1 MTIPASG
8 EISFSDFYYP
18 EAPPTVSFGTA
29 VTAGG
34 PTASAPDLDF
44 SETAGRF
51 VVIWKE
57 GSTGKAIVG
66 SVSGTTPSFGTES
79 QFTADNLTL
88 YRGAISFNPNN
99 SSQFIVVW
107 RDYGNSYYPTA
118 IVGTISGTS
127 ITYGTPVVIVAAA
140 RTEIVCAFDPSTSGK
155 FIVTVKNGAT
165 ASYAV
170 VGTISGSS
178 LSFGTPVSFLAGSAG
193 YLQLA
198 FDPNN
203 AGKFALVFQDGTNSY
218 YGTAIVGTMSGT
230 SISFGTKAVY
240 NSGGNTYWNTVAF
253 AGSNKFV
260 VAYSNGGNSSAGQL
274 SVGTISGSSISF
286 GSATVFLSTSTTP
299 GKIAFDPYNANDFI
313 LVYRGAY
320 QGTAISGQLIGSTFT
335 LLTPV
340 EYSPAGSIY
349 SNFSWVAYDPNTEG
363 RIVVTY
369 QPTSGTYDDQARIR
383 IGSLS

>member
-1 MTIPASG
+1 
-8 EISFSDFYYP
+8 
-18 EAPPTVSFGTA
+18 
-29 VTAGG
+29 
-34 PTASAPDLDF
+34 
-44 SETAGRF
+44 
-51 VVIWKE
+51 
-57 GSTGKAIVG
+57 
-66 SVSGTTPSFGTES
+66 
-79 QFTADNLTL
+79 
-88 YRGAISFNPNN
+88 
-99 SSQFIVVW
+99 
-107 RDYGNSYYPTA
+107 
-118 IVGTISGTS
+118 
-127 ITYGTPVVIVAAA
+127 
-140 RTEIVCAFDPSTSGK
+140 
-155 FIVTVKNGAT
+155 
-165 ASYAV
+165 
-170 VGTISGSS
+170 
-178 LSFGTPVSFLAGSAG
+178 
-193 YLQLA
+193 
-198 FDPNN
+198 
-203 AGKFALVFQDGTNSY
+203 
-218 YGTAIVGTMSGT
+218 MSGT

>member
-34 PTASAPDLDF
+34 PTASAPDLD
-44 SETAGRF
+44 
-51 VVIWKE
+51 
-57 GSTGKAIVG
+57 
-66 SVSGTTPSFGTES
+66 
-79 QFTADNLTL
+79 LTL

-193 YLQLA
+193 LTQIMLVSLRLFSKMALTHIMEQL
-198 FDPNN
+198 
-203 AGKFALVFQDGTNSY
+203 
-218 YGTAIVGTMSGT
+218 
-230 SISFGTKAVY
+230 
-240 NSGGNTYWNTVAF
+240 
-253 AGSNKFV
+253 
-260 VAYSNGGNSSAGQL
+260 
-274 SVGTISGSSISF
+274 
-286 GSATVFLSTSTTP
+286 
-299 GKIAFDPYNANDFI
+299 
-313 LVYRGAY
+313 
-320 QGTAISGQLIGSTFT
+320 
-335 LLTPV
+335 
-340 EYSPAGSIY
+340 
-349 SNFSWVAYDPNTEG
+349 
-363 RIVVTY
+363 
-369 QPTSGTYDDQARIR
+369 
-383 IGSLS
+383 